1 MSVRQIFAEFRYSFF
16 VKCSCSRLRQPLFV
30 FFILKIKTFCG
41 YCECTQIKLFAASN
55 DTLTFMR
62 KNYSVFKFS
71 SLFEKKMQVISLAPP
86 CPS

>member
-16 VKCSCSRLRQPLFV
+16 FCEVFLLKIKTALFV
-30 FFILKIKTFCG
+30 FFILKIKTLCG

-62 KNYSVFKFS
+62 INYSVF
-71 SLFEKKMQVISLAPP
+71 
-86 CPS
+86 